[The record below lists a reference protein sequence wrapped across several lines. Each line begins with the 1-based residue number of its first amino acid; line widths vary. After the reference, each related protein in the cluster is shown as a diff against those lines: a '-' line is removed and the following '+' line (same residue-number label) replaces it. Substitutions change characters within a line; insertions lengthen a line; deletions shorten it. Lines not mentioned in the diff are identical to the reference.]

1 MNLSTPPPGA
11 AQAPEIMPAVLQAGR
26 SPRPPAT
33 RTASAAAATSPDA
46 LAGMLSRSSVWENHR
61 APVSMT
67 VTLASWLSIAL
78 NILAIYL
85 NYIWADQDHI
95 FARIIT
101 WNHHPTVAIAAAAA
115 AAAAMTVTAVMTRGL
130 RRADIIWLRMWIG
143 AAAASAI
150 AIASIF
156 IALIVGLVLVV
167 VGLVVA
173 AATLAV
179 VLFVGA
185 VLGMGIGQSLG
196 G

>member
-11 AQAPEIMPAVLQAGR
+11 AQAPEIMPAVLKAGR
-26 SPRPPAT
+26 SARPPAI
-33 RTASAAAATSPDA
+33 RTASAATATTPDA
-46 LAGMLSRSSVWENHR
+46 LAGMLSHSSVWENHR

-85 NYIWADQDHI
+85 NYIWADHDHI

-101 WNHHPTVAIAAAAA
+101 WNHHPTAAIAAAAA

-130 RRADIIWLRMWIG
+130 RRADIIWLRMWVG
-143 AAAASAI
+143 AAAASVI
-150 AIASIF
+150 AIAALF
-156 IALIVGLVLVV
+156 IALIVGLVLAV

-173 AATLAV
+173 AATLAAI
-179 VLFVGA
+179 LFIGA
-185 VLGMGIGQSLG
+185 VIGIAVGESIAG
-196 G
+196 